1 MAVLAILTP
10 SYLPDLPHFTEL
22 HASVRRYT
30 ADDVVHHVL
39 VPNRDF
45 AAFSQIDSPKLRVH
59 PEDENLPSTFISTY
73 GFASLLRHIPRMSKL
88 PRITAVNLA
97 RPWPPVRGWILQ
109 QILKLDAA
117 SRIDADV
124 VLIIDSDV
132 VLIRPI
138 DVSDFLR
145 DGTVRFYRLPGGIGA
160 EMSEHHLW
168 HRTAARLLG
177 LATHE
182 SDSVTDYI
190 TSFVPWDPRI
200 VRKVQRRVEDTT
212 TSDWQSAVAREL
224 RFSEYFLYGVFVDH
238 LGTPEERSFT
248 SSSTLCHSHWGSA
261 PLDKTGADR
270 FLESIGADDVAIHI
284 QSRSDTPADIRRY
297 IVTAAADS

>member
-73 GFASLLRHIPRMSKL
+73 ASPACSGTYPRMSKL

-132 VLIRPI
+132 V
-138 DVSDFLR
+138 
-145 DGTVRFYRLPGGIGA
+145 
-160 EMSEHHLW
+160 
-168 HRTAARLLG
+168 
-177 LATHE
+177 
-182 SDSVTDYI
+182 
-190 TSFVPWDPRI
+190 
-200 VRKVQRRVEDTT
+200 
-212 TSDWQSAVAREL
+212 
-224 RFSEYFLYGVFVDH
+224 
-238 LGTPEERSFT
+238 
-248 SSSTLCHSHWGSA
+248 
-261 PLDKTGADR
+261 
-270 FLESIGADDVAIHI
+270 
-284 QSRSDTPADIRRY
+284 
-297 IVTAAADS
+297 